1 MADKAVLGLYRTPEA
16 AADAVGNL
24 QQAGIPHND
33 YEIMTG
39 VPYPEGTFGEPPV
52 RHKLYVFPFMGAI
65 IGFTLAI
72 LEGAGTQLA
81 YPLVTGGKPILS
93 IPPIIIIA
101 YELTLLGAIVFTVI
115 GIIFESRLPRP
126 ALGVY
131 DTRITEGLIGVVC
144 TCPEER
150 VEEVRG
156 LLQRAAAIEVKVG
169 QG

>member
-1 MADKAVLGLYRTPEA
+1 MADQAVLGLYRTPEA

-24 QQAGIPHND
+24 QQAGVADHN

-52 RHKLYVFPFMGAI
+52 RHKLYVFPFMGAM
-65 IGFTLAI
+65 IGLTLAI
-72 LEGAGTQLA
+72 LEGVGTQLA

-93 IPPIIIIA
+93 IPPIIIIS

-144 TCPEER
+144 TCAEER